1 MLTLFFES
9 LTNLLILTY
18 RTFIPSPGRP
28 RPSAKRM
35 LVMSG
40 FIPLF
45 ALVQGIHWI
54 GFLLDEI
61 FYRGYRRVEIRE
73 PLFVLGVPRSG
84 TTYLHRLTANDTA
97 LTTFSTWE
105 CLFAP
110 SVTQRRFW
118 LGLGRIDARIGRPL
132 GRMLD
137 WIERH
142 AFKGL
147 DAVHAMRLSDPE
159 EDYFALMP
167 ALACF
172 ILVIPFPQ
180 SDLLWQIGLFDRD
193 MPEARRARLM
203 DFYHRCLQR
212 HLFVHGPEKRLLS
225 KNAAFA
231 PLAGSLAARFPDA
244 RFVVCL
250 REPHA
255 TLPSQLSSLEAGI
268 NFFDVLSAC
277 PDFRERLTNQLGF
290 YYKNLERAL
299 GEQPDERCVWVTM
312 RALQSAPARLM
323 LIIYAQLGLPANEK
337 LRGALARHASESG
350 TYRSAH
356 AYSLEQFGLF
366 RGDIDRD
373 LGPVFARLAARA
385 ARTTADASPMQ
396 SGATPGDDPM
406 GSSSTRT
413 PVRHAEPIHCGDS
426 C

>member
-18 RTFIPSPGRP
+18 RTFIPPPGRP
-28 RPSAKRM
+28 RPSVRRM
-35 LVMSG
+35 LVMVG

-45 ALVQGIHWI
+45 VLVQGIHWI
-54 GFLLDEI
+54 GLLLDEI
-61 FYRGYRRVEIRE
+61 LYRGYRSVAIRE

-84 TTYLHRLTANDTA
+84 TTYLHRLIAHDST

-118 LGLGRIDARIGRPL
+118 LGMGRIDARIGRPL

-167 ALACF
+167 VLASF
-172 ILVIPFPQ
+172 ILVLPFPQ
-180 SDLLWQIGLFDRD
+180 SDLLWRMGLFDRD
-193 MPEARRARLM
+193 MPDARRERLM

-231 PLAGSLAARFPDA
+231 PLAGSLAARFHDA
-244 RFVVCL
+244 RFIVCL

-255 TLPSQLSSLEAGI
+255 TLPSQLSSLDAGI
-268 NFFDVLSAC
+268 AFFDVLSAV
-277 PDFRERLTNQLGF
+277 PDFRERLTDQLGF

-299 GEQPDERCVWVTM
+299 GERPEERCAWVNM
-312 RALQSAPARLM
+312 RELQSDPARLI
-323 LIIYAQLGLPANEK
+323 LVIYAQLGLSSSEE
-337 LRGALARHASESG
+337 LRGALARHANESG

-356 AYSLEQFGLF
+356 AYSLEQFGLS

-373 LGPVFARLAARA
+373 LGPVFARLAARS
-385 ARTTADASPMQ
+385 ARTEADASPMQ
-396 SGATPGDDPM
+396 AGPRPGDDPM

>member
-1 MLTLFFES
+1 MLHLFFES
-9 LTNLLILTY
+9 FTDLLRLTY
-18 RTFIPSPGRP
+18 RTFVPGPGCP
-28 RPSAKRM
+28 RPSVKRM
-35 LVMSG
+35 LVMIG

-45 ALVQGIHWI
+45 ALVQAIHWI

-61 FYRGYRRVEIRE
+61 LYRGYRRVVIRE

-84 TTYLHRLTANDTA
+84 TTYLHRLVAHDTA
-97 LTTFSTWE
+97 LTTFTTWE

-110 SVTQRRFW
+110 SVIQRRFW

-137 WIERH
+137 WIQGH

-167 ALACF
+167 VLACF
-172 ILVIPFPQ
+172 ILVLPFPH
-180 SDLLWQIGLFDRD
+180 SDLLWRMGLFDRN

-231 PLAGSLAARFPDA
+231 PLSGSLAARFPDA
-244 RFVVCL
+244 RFIVCL

-268 NFFDVLSAC
+268 EFFDVLSAT
-277 PDFRERLTNQLGF
+277 PDFRERLTDQLYF

-299 GEQPDERCVWVTM
+299 GEQPEERCAWVNM
-312 RALQSAPARLM
+312 RALQSDPARLM
-323 LIIYAQLGLPANEK
+323 LGIYAQLGLPANEE
-337 LRGALARHASESG
+337 LRSALVRHASESE

-356 AYSLEQFGLF
+356 AYSLEQFGLS
-366 RGDIDRD
+366 RRDIDRD
-373 LGPVFARLAARA
+373 LGPVFARLAARSA
-385 ARTTADASPMQ
+385 WTAADASPMQ
-396 SGATPGDDPM
+396 AGATSGDDPM

>member
-1 MLTLFFES
+1 MLTLFFQS
-9 LTNLLILTY
+9 LANLLHLTY
-18 RTFIPSPGRP
+18 RTFIPPPGHP

-35 LVMSG
+35 LVMTG

-45 ALVQGIHWI
+45 VLIQGIHWI
-54 GFLLDEI
+54 GFLFDDIL
-61 FYRGYRRVEIRE
+61 YRGYRRVVIRE

-84 TTYLHRLTANDTA
+84 TTYLHRLIAHDSA

-132 GRMLD
+132 GRILD

-167 ALACF
+167 VLACF
-172 ILVIPFPQ
+172 ILIIPFPH
-180 SDLLWQIGLFDRD
+180 SDLLWCMGLFDRD

-212 HLFVHGPEKRLLS
+212 HLYVHGTEKRLLS

-244 RFVVCL
+244 RFIVCL

-255 TLPSQLSSLEAGI
+255 TLPSQLSSLAAGI
-268 NFFDVLSAC
+268 KLFDILSAA
-277 PDFRERLTNQLGF
+277 PDFRERLTDQLGF

-299 GEQPDERCVWVTM
+299 GERTEERCAWVTM
-312 RALQSAPARLM
+312 RALQSDPARLM
-323 LIIYAQLGLPANEK
+323 RVIYAQLGLSASEQF
-337 LRGALARHASESG
+337 RDAIARHASESG
-350 TYRSAH
+350 TYRSTH
-356 AYSLEQFGLF
+356 AYRLEQFGLS

-373 LGPVFARLAARA
+373 LGPVFARLAARS
-385 ARTTADASPMQ
+385 ARTAADASPMQ
-396 SGATPGDDPM
+396 AGATSGDDPM

-413 PVRHAEPIHCGDS
+413 PVRHAEPIHCGD
-426 C
+426 

>member
-1 MLTLFFES
+1 MLGLFFES
-9 LTNLLILTY
+9 LTDLLRLTY
-18 RTFIPSPGRP
+18 RTFVPAPGRP

-61 FYRGYRRVEIRE
+61 FYRGYRRVAVRE

-84 TTYLHRLTANDTA
+84 TTYLHRVIADDTA

-118 LGLGRIDARIGRPL
+118 LGLGRIDARVGRPL

-167 ALACF
+167 VLACF
-172 ILVIPFPQ
+172 ILVLPFPH
-180 SDLLWQIGLFDRD
+180 SDLLWRMGLFDRD

-212 HLFVHGPEKRLLS
+212 HLYVQGPEKRLLS

-231 PLAGSLAARFPDA
+231 PLAGTLAARFPDA
-244 RFVVCL
+244 RFIVCL

-255 TLPSQLSSLEAGI
+255 TLPSQLSSLAAGI
-268 NFFDVLSAC
+268 DFFDVLSAS
-277 PDFRERLTNQLGF
+277 PDFRERLTEQLSF

-299 GEQPDERCVWVTM
+299 GELPEERCVWVTM
-312 RALQSAPARLM
+312 RALQSDPACRM
-323 LIIYAQLGLPANEK
+323 PEIYAQLGLPASSEF
-337 LRGALARHASESG
+337 RAAIARRAAEAG

-356 AYSLEQFGLF
+356 GYSLEQFGLS

-373 LGPVFARLAARA
+373 PGPVFARLAARSVWTA
-385 ARTTADASPMQ
+385 ADASSMHR
-396 SGATPGDDPM
+396 GARPGDDPM

-413 PVRHAEPIHCGDS
+413 PVRHAEPIHCGDQ

>member
-9 LTNLLILTY
+9 LTNLLVLTY
-18 RTFIPSPGRP
+18 RTFIPRPGHP
-28 RPSAKRM
+28 RPSAGRM

-61 FYRGYRRVEIRE
+61 LYRGYRRVVIRE

-84 TTYLHRLTANDTA
+84 TTYLHRLIARDTA

-110 SVTQRRFW
+110 SITQRKFW

-147 DAVHAMRLSDPE
+147 DTVHAMRLSDPE

-167 ALACF
+167 VLACF
-172 ILVIPFPQ
+172 ILILPFPH
-180 SDLLWQIGLFDRD
+180 SDLLWRMGLFDRD
-193 MPEARRARLM
+193 MPQARRARMM

-231 PLAGSLAARFPDA
+231 PLAGSLVASFPDA
-244 RFVVCL
+244 RFIVCL

-268 NFFDVLSAC
+268 DFFDVLSAT
-277 PDFRERLTNQLGF
+277 PDFRERLTDQLGF
-290 YYKNLERAL
+290 YYKNLETAL
-299 GEQPDERCVWVTM
+299 GERPEERCAWVTM
-312 RALQSAPARLM
+312 RALQSDPARLM
-323 LIIYAQLGLPANEK
+323 QAVYAQLGLPPNEE
-337 LRGALARHASESG
+337 LRGALARDASEPG
-350 TYRSAH
+350 TYRSSH
-356 AYSLEQFGLF
+356 AYSLEQFGLS

-373 LGPVFARLAARA
+373 LGPVFARLAARS
-385 ARTTADASPMQ
+385 ARTAANASPMQ
-396 SGATPGDDPM
+396 TGTTPGDDPM